1 MDHQI
6 DLEKD
11 DFQDIPEVVIK
22 PVVKRPTKI
31 ILGLLLLTLAG
42 ATAFGI
48 SNKLKAVP
56 ITEKYQVDNVEIS
69 ESPIPESTPEINPS
83 QEGQEGQENFSPKT
97 PDEDSL
103 GETDTTG
110 LPDKKAA
117 LVGLSDEVQLQLNN
131 HFLSTRNY
139 FLRKAYD
146 QITKK
151 GRNYEYYLLLDLK
164 RIKKEFDS
172 ELLRNNEQS
181 ISGLGGEFGATAKQR
196 ERVRSLYGDLMGLI
210 LALDYIYALPDESI
224 PDADA
229 LVTRVNTAKTT
240 NNLIVL
246 ESEIIRTR
254 HADLADHMEKAR
266 ARQEADKALNEQRP
280 ELIESIKNEIKAGN

>member
-1 MDHQI
+1 MEIMEDQI
-6 DLEKD
+6 DLEKPPI
-11 DFQDIPEVVIK
+11 QDTQDVRIK
-22 PVVKRPTKI
+22 PVAKGPTKI
-31 ILGLLLLTLAG
+31 FLGLLLLTLVG
-42 ATAFGI
+42 ATSFGI
-48 SNKLKAVP
+48 SNKLKSTP
-56 ITEKYQVDNVEIS
+56 ITEKYQIDNVEIS
-69 ESPIPESTPEINPS
+69 EAPIPEESPVPEES
-83 QEGQEGQENFSPKT
+83 SSSPKT

-103 GETDTTG
+103 GETDSTG

-117 LVGLSDEVQLQLNN
+117 LVDLSDEVQIQLNN
-131 HFLSTRNY
+131 HFLSTRNF

-151 GRNYEYYLLLDLK
+151 GRNYEYYLLMDLK

-172 ELLRNNEQS
+172 ELLKNNEQS
-181 ISGLGGEFGATAKQR
+181 ISGLGGEFGATANQR

-210 LALDYIYALPDESI
+210 LALDYIYSLPDESI

-229 LVTRVNTAKTT
+229 LVSRVNTAKTT

-246 ESEIIRTR
+246 ESEIIRTI

-266 ARQEADKALNEQRP
+266 ARQEADKALTETQP
-280 ELIESIKNEIKAGN
+280 ELVESIKNEIKSGN